1 MPMTLMNYVTNKAGA
16 WASSKQASNDNVIE
30 LTQAD
35 DAVTIQGPLSLNVS
49 FVAEAVF
56 SPVSGNGGTARSS
69 TKDLYS
75 YNLEVPAGY
84 TWRYQISDSPVATRL
99 MSGYKVIIRQSP
111 CSRAPATQAPDL
123 PCDFAVGNQ
132 PCIGEFFPVGCEP
145 CGTGPVRM
153 PPAACGPSLAVI
165 PASGGC
171 IRPRFFNGMFITRE
185 DLETELR
192 YLRIKNKLERKALGQ
207 GVVWGLGLGCNGRS
221 IVVKPGYAIDC
232 CGNDLTVTS
241 NYTVDPQ
248 TLLSDPAICNLLS
261 QGQQRFN
268 LLLEYVEC
276 PEQPRPVHGDPCVGS
291 ASACEMSRVRE
302 TVRLRLVPP
311 RDYKPNGPITK
322 FLNTIAT
329 AAGSSAGSMSSGTTA
344 GSVTTS
350 LPNAPFSMSMFIS
363 STGST
368 LAFSTIPTTSA
379 GTTST
384 APISLPSSTT
394 NVVLVPSSGFSFSS
408 GVVTLTINETALGG
422 NPTVLGPT
430 TVVDMST
437 STGSITQWPITL
449 PTRELL
455 DGSWTATFVAN
466 WTGSQPTATG
476 TAQVQ
481 GTTTLTLTTSKG
493 GATGGSPFI
502 ISGTVTATASSTV
515 AITPFPCLTDPCCP
529 AGTKPLFPVTPPWAD
544 ANPFIPGQA
553 ADLTVLEMAFIYA
566 LAVGQWAQGS
576 ISPGSLPGY
585 YFAAAGA
592 LDPSIFSSQNEEEA
606 FVIATQQLLSDW
618 CCSLLYPGPS
628 CEGDPHGVVIGCA
641 TVNSDGITHIDS
653 WSGRRWVVTYP
664 LLSYWGQQFGIVPL
678 DLLASKLFSVL
689 CCLAGLGASLLG
701 NTGDTRTGTDTTI
714 REVPLGAG
722 ILRVVP
728 QPAPKLQDRVSQP
741 PMRTQSASLTT
752 FTAKVLAALARSPA
766 PVGTP
771 MVDVTLAGYP
781 DVHLIVPDDTATP
794 APTPTPDR
802 TTSLVRDALAVR
814 ELRTAIPPLLRGF
827 AESLAA
833 GLTSAVPVSA
843 MTPAQPIVAPLTT
856 AGIKTVGDV
865 LSRTPDAIYVSV
877 LGKTQA
883 PAVSE
888 LVTRAEATAE
898 TIAKNVVDALKQ
910 AAGARTLVSTDDLA
924 SADARK
930 AFVQA
935 LATQTKLPEGTVE
948 ASVTAALK

>member
-1 MPMTLMNYVTNKAGA
+1 
-16 WASSKQASNDNVIE
+16 
-30 LTQAD
+30 
-35 DAVTIQGPLSLNVS
+35 
-49 FVAEAVF
+49 
-56 SPVSGNGGTARSS
+56 
-69 TKDLYS
+69 
-75 YNLEVPAGY
+75 
-84 TWRYQISDSPVATRL
+84 

-111 CSRAPATQAPDL
+111 CSRAPAIQAPDL

-276 PEQPRPVHGDPCVGS
+276 PEQPRPVHGDPCFGS

-302 TVRLRLVPP
+302 TVRLRLVKP

-368 LAFSTIPTTSA
+368 LAFPTIPTTSA

-437 STGSITQWPITL
+437 STGSITQWPITH

-493 GATGGSPFI
+493 GTTGGSPFI

-544 ANPFIPGQA
+544 ANPFNPTEA
-553 ADLTVLEMAFIYA
+553 ADLKVLELAFAFA
-566 LAVGQWAQGS
+566 LAVGYDVQGNKT
-576 ISPGSLPGY
+576 GVK
-585 YFAAAGA
+585 
-592 LDPSIFSSQNEEEA
+592 EA
-606 FVIATQQLLSDW
+606 FRAYFVVAESLNPSFTFGDTSTFLIATEQLLSDW
-618 CCSLLYPGPS
+618 CCSILYPGPS
-628 CEGDPHGVVIGCA
+628 CQGDPHGVVIGCV
-641 TVNSDGITHIDS
+641 TVNSDGNISRIDP

-664 LLSYWGQQFGIVPL
+664 LLSYWGEQIGVVPP
-678 DLLASKLFSVL
+678 DLLASKLFSVV
-689 CCLAGLGASLLG
+689 CCLAGLGASLL
-701 NTGDTRTGTDTTI
+701 TDDTKTRSDATVQ
-714 REVPLGAG
+714 EVPLGAG
-722 ILRVVP
+722 TLRVGP
-728 QPAPKLQDRVSQP
+728 LQPAPKAQDRVSQP
-741 PMRTQSASLTT
+741 PMRTETASLTI
-752 FTAKVLAALARSPA
+752 FTAKVLAVLARSPA
-766 PVGTP
+766 PVGRP
-771 MVDVTLAGYP
+771 MVNVTLAGYP

-833 GLTSAVPVSA
+833 GLTRAVPVSA
-843 MTPAQPIVAPLTT
+843 MTPAAPIVAPLTT

-865 LSRTPDAIYVSV
+865 LSRTPDSIYVSV

-888 LVTRAEATAE
+888 LVTRAEAKADE
-898 TIAKNVVDALKQ
+898 VAKNVVDALKQ
-910 AAGARTLVSTDDLA
+910 TGGAHTFVSTDDLA
-924 SADARK
+924 SADTRK
-930 AFVQA
+930 ALVQA
-935 LATQTKLPEGTVE
+935 LVTETKLPEATVN

>member
-1 MPMTLMNYVTNKAGA
+1 M
-16 WASSKQASNDNVIE
+16 
-30 LTQAD
+30 
-35 DAVTIQGPLSLNVS
+35 
-49 FVAEAVF
+49 
-56 SPVSGNGGTARSS
+56 
-69 TKDLYS
+69 
-75 YNLEVPAGY
+75 
-84 TWRYQISDSPVATRL
+84 
-99 MSGYKVIIRQSP
+99 
-111 CSRAPATQAPDL
+111 
-123 PCDFAVGNQ
+123 
-132 PCIGEFFPVGCEP
+132 
-145 CGTGPVRM
+145 
-153 PPAACGPSLAVI
+153 
-165 PASGGC
+165 
-171 IRPRFFNGMFITRE
+171 
-185 DLETELR
+185 
-192 YLRIKNKLERKALGQ
+192 
-207 GVVWGLGLGCNGRS
+207 
-221 IVVKPGYAIDC
+221 
-232 CGNDLTVTS
+232 
-241 NYTVDPQ
+241 
-248 TLLSDPAICNLLS
+248 
-261 QGQQRFN
+261 
-268 LLLEYVEC
+268 
-276 PEQPRPVHGDPCVGS
+276 
-291 ASACEMSRVRE
+291 
-302 TVRLRLVPP
+302 
-311 RDYKPNGPITK
+311 
-322 FLNTIAT
+322 
-329 AAGSSAGSMSSGTTA
+329 
-344 GSVTTS
+344 
-350 LPNAPFSMSMFIS
+350 
-363 STGST
+363 
-368 LAFSTIPTTSA
+368 
-379 GTTST
+379 
-384 APISLPSSTT
+384 
-394 NVVLVPSSGFSFSS
+394 
-408 GVVTLTINETALGG
+408 
-422 NPTVLGPT
+422 
-430 TVVDMST
+430 
-437 STGSITQWPITL
+437 
-449 PTRELL
+449 
-455 DGSWTATFVAN
+455 
-466 WTGSQPTATG
+466 
-476 TAQVQ
+476 
-481 GTTTLTLTTSKG
+481 
-493 GATGGSPFI
+493 
-502 ISGTVTATASSTV
+502 
-515 AITPFPCLTDPCCP
+515 
-529 AGTKPLFPVTPPWAD
+529 
-544 ANPFIPGQA
+544 
-553 ADLTVLEMAFIYA
+553 
-566 LAVGQWAQGS
+566 
-576 ISPGSLPGY
+576 
-585 YFAAAGA
+585 
-592 LDPSIFSSQNEEEA
+592 
-606 FVIATQQLLSDW
+606 IATQQLLSDW

-794 APTPTPDR
+794 VPTPTFDR

-843 MTPAQPIVAPLTT
+843 MTPAQAIVAPLTT